1 MDDLTA
7 AIQEFSATVG
17 AVKST
22 VDNSEAILMDMV
34 AWKPHMDGAMSE
46 MCADINVLRQQLGRV
61 APHPVLTMDPD
72 LLRERAAPSSLDGA
86 GGEMAF
92 GDSGRGPA
100 GHRRSTQPRGLSL
113 ESDLALPM
121 PPVMG
126 TSFKPDRILPSF
138 NLCGVQCR
146 GGHASSGSFVSWPRM
161 DFPRFEGERPKSWKR
176 QCKSYFCVF
185 SVSHEHWVDTDA
197 YKMQI

>member
-100 GHRRSTQPRGLSL
+100 GHRGSTQPRGVVVGEQSRS
-113 ESDLALPM
+113 SDA
-121 PPVMG
+121 
-126 TSFKPDRILPSF
+126 S
-138 NLCGVQCR
+138 
-146 GGHASSGSFVSWPRM
+146 GHGYVLQTRPHSAEFQFVWCAVPWGPC
-161 DFPRFEGERPKSWKR
+161 FVGL
-176 QCKSYFCVF
+176 FCVVAEDGF
-185 SVSHEHWVDTDA
+185 PE
-197 YKMQI
+197 I